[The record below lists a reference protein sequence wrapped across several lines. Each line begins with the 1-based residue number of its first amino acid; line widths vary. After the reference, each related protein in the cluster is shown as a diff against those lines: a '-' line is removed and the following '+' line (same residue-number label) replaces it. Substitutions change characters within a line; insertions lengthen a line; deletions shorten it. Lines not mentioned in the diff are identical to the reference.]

1 MTIGGNSINITGGP
15 LNMGGSKITN
25 VAPGT
30 DDTDAVN
37 YSQIKG
43 LRTEVKAG
51 TNVTVDKTQGT
62 DGHDIY
68 TVNAT
73 ATGGTASSWNIKSS
87 ATDGKNNGITTAT
100 NISDAKTVEMQA
112 GKNLTVKQADTAN
125 GASVEFAL
133 DKDVDLT
140 KDGFLNNW

>member
-1 MTIGGNSINITGGP
+1 MAKTTVEGDGSTATPYKVNVEGDLKGITSISNADGGPKMTIGGNSINITGGP

-25 VAPGT
+25 VALVQMIL
-30 DDTDAVN
+30 DAVN

-68 TVNAT
+68 TV
-73 ATGGTASSWNIKSS
+73 K
-87 ATDGKNNGITTAT
+87 
-100 NISDAKTVEMQA
+100 
-112 GKNLTVKQADTAN
+112 
-125 GASVEFAL
+125 
-133 DKDVDLT
+133 
-140 KDGFLNNW
+140 